1 MAVNQYLNHKDLSS
15 TPRMQQISSQLSS
28 TQTILRTCVGWIVDL
43 GVSPSMPFLQRKTLA
58 LINATAFTSLILA
71 LPGTFMLILMGF
83 NHSFSLLISGVLAAC
98 LILSFNGA
106 RKVEWSKALFAISPA
121 AIILAYTLLEHPA
134 NGMSQPL
141 NYFLA
146 QQSICFALLVPIL
159 VYGYDGR
166 QKILPIV
173 GLCLLAFLVFDIVS
187 IRQGAFNDDLI
198 TGISYGLF
206 TLLSL
211 LQYAALAACMCY
223 MQYSTMQQD
232 RQAQKASEKLKN
244 LAIRDGLTGLF
255 NHSFIEQLVED
266 AMNRS
271 RRSESPL
278 ALLMID
284 IDRFKQVND
293 TFGHNAGDEV
303 LVQLATLLDNSK
315 RSTDYL
321 GRWGGDE
328 LVCLLTDTNLAG
340 AENLAEKLRALVESH
355 DFPNGKHVTISL
367 GASQYQAG
375 DTPPSFIA
383 RADIAMYRAKHAGRN
398 RVEGLSTR
406 SSG

>member
-1 MAVNQYLNHKDLSS
+1 MAVNQYLTHKDLSS
-15 TPRMQQISSQLSS
+15 TPWMQQISYQLSS

-43 GVSPSMPFLQRKTLA
+43 GVSPNMPFIQRKTLA
-58 LINATAFTSLILA
+58 LINATAFISLILA

-98 LILSFNGA
+98 LILGFNGA
-106 RKVEWSKALFAISPA
+106 RKIEWSKALFAISPA
-121 AIILAYTLLEHPA
+121 AIILAYTLLEHPT
-134 NGMSQPL
+134 NGMSQPV
-141 NYFLA
+141 NYLLA

-159 VYGYDGR
+159 VYGYGGR
-166 QKILPIV
+166 QKIVLIV
-173 GLCLLAFLVFDIVS
+173 GLCLLAFIVFDIGS
-187 IRQGAFNDDLI
+187 MRQGAFKDEPL
-198 TGISYGLF
+198 TGISHGLF

-244 LAIRDGLTGLF
+244 MAIRDGLTGLF
-255 NHSFIEQLVED
+255 NHSFIEQLVGD
-266 AMNRS
+266 AINRS
-271 RRSESPL
+271 RRSGNPL

-303 LVQLATLLDNSK
+303 LARLARLLNNSK

-328 LVCLLTDTNLAG
+328 LILLLTDTNLSG
-340 AENLAEKLRALVESH
+340 AENLAEKLRSLVESEG
-355 DFPNGKHVTISL
+355 FPYGKRLTISL
-367 GASQYQAG
+367 GASEFHDG
-375 DTPPSFIA
+375 DTPASLIA
-383 RADIAMYRAKHAGRN
+383 RADAAMYRAKRAGRN

-406 SSG
+406 SIG